1 MASELGELR
10 RGLGGSI
17 RLIISIGDGGDDLEE
32 CRKVNPSA
40 PFIGRPVAPTCGLP
54 ETATVSAVAWR
65 LPRSPRSTA
74 ARQLLRVVDL
84 TQVQHVSL
92 HHAPPG
98 DPRVLAERS
107 NSGVACHPSGEPCSA
122 GTWPPIIGT
131 LAALRIDLVGTT
143 ADFRRFDPR
152 QPLPINHLI
161 CENREMQGRIGEV
174 RLVFTGNDDI
184 RDT

>member
-40 PFIGRPVAPTCGLP
+40 PFIGRPVATTCGLP

-98 DPRVLAERS
+98 DPRVLDNA
-107 NSGVACHPSGEPCSA
+107 
-122 GTWPPIIGT
+122 PIAVLLAILPAN
-131 LAALRIDLVGTT
+131 LAAQEHG
-143 ADFRRFDPR
+143 RRLSAHWRPW
-152 QPLPINHLI
+152 
-161 CENREMQGRIGEV
+161 E
-174 RLVFTGNDDI
+174 
-184 RDT
+184 